1 MLAHLKIDE
10 DVEERI
16 IAALTS
22 VLTGGMVPFK
32 ASSAQP
38 HMDKMFEE

>member
-1 MLAHLKIDE
+1 MK
-10 DVEERI
+10 RI

-32 ASSAQP
+32 ENSTQP
-38 HMDKMFEE
+38 HMDNMFEEESELDK